1 MSTDGGGEEPR
12 LVITFRIATHTH
24 VHRRTHAGSG
34 ERGRACCSISCRSRH
49 NSVCL
54 QGADTAIRLGEKR
67 RSRKQGD
74 TFLFPP
80 LNFTPQPLPPTF
92 HPSIIIIPTPT
103 ITLILPPTLPSSSL
117 LSSPPSPPSQ
127 PPMGLPTVD
136 RSSSRFISLRQTPLV
151 ARVAVDEDRS
161 ATWRPANDKPA
172 AATTTTTTSSGL
184 SSTQRP
190 LTTTTSKVW
199 GGRGWGGRSRCD
211 NLSTFRRSVT
221 GRLARARGVMH
232 S

>member
-1 MSTDGGGEEPR
+1 MVAEAAAQAKAQLAARTSTMLTSGDNCGSIASRCVVPYLLPAAAPPALAHDAPDCVRAVRACLWAVRPASRSCRVAFSRSVFRSAMSTDGGGEEPR

-92 HPSIIIIPTPT
+92 HPS
-103 ITLILPPTLPSSSL
+103 SSSF
-117 LSSPPSPPSQ
+117 PPQ
-127 PPMGLPTVD
+127 
-136 RSSSRFISLRQTPLV
+136 Q
-151 ARVAVDEDRS
+151 
-161 ATWRPANDKPA
+161 
-172 AATTTTTTSSGL
+172 
-184 SSTQRP
+184 
-190 LTTTTSKVW
+190 
-199 GGRGWGGRSRCD
+199 
-211 NLSTFRRSVT
+211 
-221 GRLARARGVMH
+221 
-232 S
+232 